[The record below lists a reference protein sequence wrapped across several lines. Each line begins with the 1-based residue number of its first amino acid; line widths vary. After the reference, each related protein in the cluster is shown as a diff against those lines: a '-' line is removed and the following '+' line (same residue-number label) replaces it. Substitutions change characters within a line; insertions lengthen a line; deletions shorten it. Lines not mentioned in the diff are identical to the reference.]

1 MKPPD
6 EFRGHHHWD
15 GPRSWCRECE
25 REDSRER
32 MRRLRAGRKDEL
44 GKIRRL
50 FTGNTPMDQAFDEA
64 EAEAT
69 ETDDEPQYVPVS
81 MKTLLRIGKEIIA
94 KDGWS
99 RAGIQAAVVGEDED
113 SGFGILVLLKPGR
126 FSVGL
131 DGDGVISYVDHSRED
146 TPYVDIPAD
155 VLSMVMILVN
165 GLDEYST
172 RYGDEVYSV
181 SGRADLEGD

>member
-131 DGDGVISYVDHSRED
+131 DGD
-146 TPYVDIPAD
+146 VDIPAD